1 MSNDELIAI
10 GVVTRP
16 HGINGELRVKVLT
29 DFPDR
34 YSLLERVY
42 LTKGERIEAFPVER
56 VREHQGDQLLQLA
69 GIDTLDEANVWRTAY
84 VKIPKEEL
92 VPLPEG
98 SYYVFELIGCTVV
111 TDTGEK
117 IGELVDV
124 LTTAANDVYVV
135 KGKKQEILLPAIRDV
150 VRDIDLS
157 TGTITVRLLPG
168 LVD

>member
-1 MSNDELIAI
+1 M
-10 GVVTRP
+10 V
-16 HGINGELRVKVLT
+16 
-29 DFPDR
+29 
-34 YSLLERVY
+34 
-42 LTKGERIEAFPVER
+42 R
-56 VREHQGDQLLQLA
+56 VREPQGDQLLQLA
-69 GIDTLDEANVWRTAY
+69 GIDTLDEAYVWRTAY